1 MVGPLVDR
9 SDWADNFAGSG
20 GSMERPVDREDFK
33 AFVMWWYTGAIP
45 REIPD
50 HIREALDHND
60 PEMLDKS
67 SAIWNVWWQHR
78 FGQNPNSQVYR
89 SSKDQIFVGSR
100 GGLYKI
106 TASGRR
112 YM

>member
-1 MVGPLVDR
+1 MD
-9 SDWADNFAGSG
+9 
-20 GSMERPVDREDFK
+20 RPVDREDFK
-33 AFVMWWYTGAIP
+33 AFVTWWYTGAIP

-67 SAIWNVWWQHR
+67 SPIWNVWWQHR
-78 FGQNPNSQVYR
+78 FGQNPNSQIYR
-89 SSKDQIFVGSR
+89 SSRDQIFTGPR

-112 YM
+112 YL